1 MSTFLQFDV
10 QKNYEQEIE
19 NLPPRLLELR
29 TKIHDA
35 NYLDNAINRI
45 AYILSKNLIDN
56 SEELQLNS
64 EEY

>member
-1 MSTFLQFDV
+1 MSTFLEFDV
-10 QKNYEQEIE
+10 QKNYDQEIE

-29 TKIHDA
+29 TKIHDV

-45 AYILSKNLIDN
+45 AYILSKNHIDN

>member
-1 MSTFLQFDV
+1 MSTFLELDV
-10 QKNYEQEIE
+10 QKNYDQEIE
-19 NLPPRLLELR
+19 NLSPRLLELR
-29 TKIHDA
+29 TKIHDV

-45 AYILSKNLIDN
+45 AYILTKNLIDN

>member
-1 MSTFLQFDV
+1 MDTFLKFDV
-10 QKNYEQEIE
+10 QKNYDQEIE
-19 NLPPRLLELR
+19 EISPRLLELR
-29 TKIHDA
+29 TKIHDV

>member
-10 QKNYEQEIE
+10 QKNYDQEIE

>member
-1 MSTFLQFDV
+1 MSTALDCASYDV
-10 QKNYEQEIE
+10 EEKMEE
-19 NLPPRLLELR
+19 LSPRLLELR
-29 TKIHDA
+29 TKIRDE

-56 SEELQLNS
+56 PEELQLNS

>member
-1 MSTFLQFDV
+1 MSTFLELDV
-10 QKNYEQEIE
+10 QKNYDQEIE

-29 TKIHDA
+29 TKIHDV
-35 NYLDNAINRI
+35 NYLDNAITRI

>member
-10 QKNYEQEIE
+10 QKNYNQEIE

>member
-1 MSTFLQFDV
+1 MSTFLELDV
-10 QKNYEQEIE
+10 QKNYDQEIE
-19 NLPPRLLELR
+19 NLSPRLLELR
-29 TKIHDA
+29 TKIHDV

>member
-1 MSTFLQFDV
+1 MSTFLQFNV
-10 QKNYEQEIE
+10 QKNYDQEIE

>member
-10 QKNYEQEIE
+10 QKNYDQEIE
-19 NLPPRLLELR
+19 NLPTRLLELS

>member
-1 MSTFLQFDV
+1 MSTFLKFDV
-10 QKNYEQEIE
+10 QKNYDQEIE

>member
-10 QKNYEQEIE
+10 QKNYDQEIE

-29 TKIHDA
+29 MKIHDA

>member
-1 MSTFLQFDV
+1 MSTFLKFDV
-10 QKNYEQEIE
+10 QRNYDQEIE
-19 NLPPRLLELR
+19 NLSPRLLELR
-29 TKIHDA
+29 TKIHDV

>member
-1 MSTFLQFDV
+1 MSTFLELDV
-10 QKNYEQEIE
+10 QKNYDTEIE

-29 TKIHDA
+29 TKIHDV

>member
-1 MSTFLQFDV
+1 MSTFLELDV
-10 QKNYEQEIE
+10 QKNYDQEIE

-29 TKIHDA
+29 TKIHDV

>member
-1 MSTFLQFDV
+1 MSTFLEFDI
-10 QKNYEQEIE
+10 QKNYDQEIE
-19 NLPPRLLELR
+19 NLSPRLLELR
-29 TKIHDA
+29 TKIHDV

>member
-1 MSTFLQFDV
+1 MDTFLKFDV
-10 QKNYEQEIE
+10 QKKYDREIE
-19 NLPPRLLELR
+19 NLSPRLLELR

>member
-1 MSTFLQFDV
+1 MGTFLEFDI
-10 QKNYEQEIE
+10 QKNYDQETQNIS
-19 NLPPRLLELR
+19 PRLLELR
-29 TKIHDA
+29 TKIHDV

>member
-1 MSTFLQFDV
+1 MDTFLKFDV
-10 QKNYEQEIE
+10 QKNYDQEIE
-19 NLPPRLLELR
+19 ELSPRLLELR
-29 TKIHDA
+29 TKIHDV

-64 EEY
+64 KEY

>member
-10 QKNYEQEIE
+10 QKNYDQEIE

-56 SEELQLNS
+56 SELLQLNS

>member
-10 QKNYEQEIE
+10 QKNYDQEIE

-56 SEELQLNS
+56 SEELKLNS